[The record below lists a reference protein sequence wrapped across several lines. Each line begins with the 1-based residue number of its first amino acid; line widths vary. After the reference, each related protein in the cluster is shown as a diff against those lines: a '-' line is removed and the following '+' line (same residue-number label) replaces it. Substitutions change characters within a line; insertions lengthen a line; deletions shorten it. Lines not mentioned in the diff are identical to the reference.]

1 MTDDPLI
8 LWLDHGSAPGNPLLG
23 GKFASLAE
31 MTAAGFSVP
40 PGFGV
45 TTAAYRAF
53 MEHAD
58 LRPEAERLRNA
69 ARDMAVVDIGK
80 DRARLVEAIGAS
92 PMPEALETAIRHGYR
107 LLEERTGR
115 AGVPVAVRSSGEAE
129 DLADASFAGQY
140 DTYLWIVG
148 ADAVLRQVRACWA
161 SMFGDTALT
170 YRAGGDDAAAAG
182 GGICVGIQQMVE
194 ARAAGVMFTL
204 DPLNGDRSKIVMEAC
219 WGLGEG
225 VVKGDVT
232 PSRFT
237 IDKVTLEIVKRD
249 VVPQSEEY
257 RFDPASGAVRLMPI
271 APERKGIRLHRG
283 RRGAGARETR
293 ETDRGTARCGA
304 GYRMGDRRRRR
315 RAHPPGPARNGVE
328 PTRERGPR
336 LREQD
341 RRRTRARTALGRPG
355 GRCRPRTPKPVK
367 SADFAYH
374 RPSDIADAVRYLQDY
389 DGGARVLAGG
399 QSLVPM
405 MNMRLWRPE
414 ALIDIN
420 GLTGLAELTVEG
432 DETRIGALVRYTT
445 LEFSPVVAERLPL
458 LRAMV
463 AFVGDR
469 QVRNRGTIGG
479 SLVQGDPTG
488 EMPLGCLVLDASVSV
503 LGPSGPRSIAM
514 ADLYEGAYA
523 ATLAPDELLTEIR
536 FPRHPSHFAFRE
548 FCRRHNDFCVLSVA
562 ATGRVSDGGRW
573 SGLRIGLGGVNDTPV
588 LADASMALLEGSRL
602 DDADIAAAGEA
613 ARGAIDPPDDIRGSA
628 EYRAHLVLLYVARV
642 LRDLRTSA
650 LG

>member
-8 LWLDHGSAPGNPLLG
+8 LWLDHGSAPANPLLG

-58 LRPEAERLRNA
+58 LRPEAERVRDA
-69 ARDMAVVDIGK
+69 APDMAVVDIGK

-170 YRAGGDDAAAAG
+170 YRAGGDDALAER

-271 APERKGIRLHRG
+271 APGRRESVCIEDAEALALVSLAKQIEG
-283 RRGAGARETR
+283 RRGAAQDIEWAIGADGDVRILQVRPETVWSQRESAGLVSESR
-293 ETDRGTARCGA
+293 TAVGHVLARLSGGRVAGA
-304 GYRMGDRRRRR
+304 G
-315 RAHPPGPARNGVE
+315 PGHRN
-328 PTRERGPR
+328 P
-336 LREQD
+336 
-341 RRRTRARTALGRPG
+341 
-355 GRCRPRTPKPVK
+355 
-367 SADFAYH
+367 
-374 RPSDIADAVRYLQDY
+374 
-389 DGGARVLAGG
+389 
-399 QSLVPM
+399 
-405 MNMRLWRPE
+405 
-414 ALIDIN
+414 
-420 GLTGLAELTVEG
+420 
-432 DETRIGALVRYTT
+432 
-445 LEFSPVVAERLPL
+445 
-458 LRAMV
+458 
-463 AFVGDR
+463 
-469 QVRNRGTIGG
+469 
-479 SLVQGDPTG
+479 
-488 EMPLGCLVLDASVSV
+488 
-503 LGPSGPRSIAM
+503 
-514 ADLYEGAYA
+514 
-523 ATLAPDELLTEIR
+523 
-536 FPRHPSHFAFRE
+536 
-548 FCRRHNDFCVLSVA
+548 
-562 ATGRVSDGGRW
+562 
-573 SGLRIGLGGVNDTPV
+573 
-588 LADASMALLEGSRL
+588 
-602 DDADIAAAGEA
+602 
-613 ARGAIDPPDDIRGSA
+613 
-628 EYRAHLVLLYVARV
+628 
-642 LRDLRTSA
+642 
-650 LG
+650 

>member
-58 LRPEAERLRNA
+58 LRPEAERVRDA
-69 ARDMAVVDIGK
+69 APDMAVVDIGK

-107 LLEERTGR
+107 LLEERTNR

-148 ADAVLRQVRACWA
+148 GDAVLRHVRACWA

-249 VVPQSEEY
+249 VVSSVGGVPLRSRLGRGQADADLRPSGHA
-257 RFDPASGAVRLMPI
+257 RPASTTPRRWHSRNSRNGSRDGAVRRRISNGRSAQDGDVRILQVR
-271 APERKGIRLHRG
+271 PETVWSQRESAGLVSESRSAVGHVLARLSGG
-283 RRGAGARETR
+283 RVAGAG
-293 ETDRGTARCGA
+293 
-304 GYRMGDRRRRR
+304 
-315 RAHPPGPARNGVE
+315 PGHRN
-328 PTRERGPR
+328 P
-336 LREQD
+336 
-341 RRRTRARTALGRPG
+341 
-355 GRCRPRTPKPVK
+355 
-367 SADFAYH
+367 
-374 RPSDIADAVRYLQDY
+374 
-389 DGGARVLAGG
+389 
-399 QSLVPM
+399 
-405 MNMRLWRPE
+405 
-414 ALIDIN
+414 
-420 GLTGLAELTVEG
+420 
-432 DETRIGALVRYTT
+432 
-445 LEFSPVVAERLPL
+445 
-458 LRAMV
+458 
-463 AFVGDR
+463 
-469 QVRNRGTIGG
+469 
-479 SLVQGDPTG
+479 
-488 EMPLGCLVLDASVSV
+488 
-503 LGPSGPRSIAM
+503 
-514 ADLYEGAYA
+514 
-523 ATLAPDELLTEIR
+523 
-536 FPRHPSHFAFRE
+536 
-548 FCRRHNDFCVLSVA
+548 
-562 ATGRVSDGGRW
+562 
-573 SGLRIGLGGVNDTPV
+573 
-588 LADASMALLEGSRL
+588 
-602 DDADIAAAGEA
+602 
-613 ARGAIDPPDDIRGSA
+613 
-628 EYRAHLVLLYVARV
+628 
-642 LRDLRTSA
+642 
-650 LG
+650 